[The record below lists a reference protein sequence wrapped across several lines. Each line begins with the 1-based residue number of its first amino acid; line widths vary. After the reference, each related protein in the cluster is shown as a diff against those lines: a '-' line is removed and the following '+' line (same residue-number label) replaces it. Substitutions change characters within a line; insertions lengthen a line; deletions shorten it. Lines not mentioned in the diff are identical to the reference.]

1 MGKVLSAHGIRVP
14 GHGRSLSVYNP
25 RQKEIM
31 ELRAGLIAMVIAMG
45 VVAALIL
52 SCEAYV
58 PSSFDHI
65 M

>member
-1 MGKVLSAHGIRVP
+1 
-14 GHGRSLSVYNP
+14 
-25 RQKEIM
+25 M
-31 ELRAGLIAMVIAMG
+31 ELRAGLIAMV

-58 PSSFDHI
+58 RSSFGLI

>member
-31 ELRAGLIAMVIAMG
+31 ELRAGLIAMV